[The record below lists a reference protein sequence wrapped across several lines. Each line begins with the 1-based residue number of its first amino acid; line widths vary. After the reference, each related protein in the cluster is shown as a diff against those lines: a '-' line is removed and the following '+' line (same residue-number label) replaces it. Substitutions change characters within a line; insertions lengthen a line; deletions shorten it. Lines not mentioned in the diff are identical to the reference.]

1 MKLYFKWTLAI
12 MLKILVALLLKFQ
25 VFYAGDIHAAK
36 LKVNDLIRQMGYIPV
51 DRGSIRS
58 AREIEDIPVR
68 QFPEWK
74 TPLIISSI
82 LFVVFFLLAFSK

>member
-1 MKLYFKWTLAI
+1 M
-12 MLKILVALLLKFQ
+12 
-25 VFYAGDIHAAK
+25 FYAGDILAAK
-36 LKVNDLIRQMGYIPV
+36 QKVNDLIRQMGYIPV

-74 TPLIISSI
+74 TPLIISSVI
-82 LFVVFFLLAFSK
+82 FVLLFLLSLGK

>member
-1 MKLYFKWTLAI
+1 M
-12 MLKILVALLLKFQ
+12 
-25 VFYAGDIHAAK
+25 FYAGDIQAAK
-36 LKVNDLIRQMGYIPV
+36 LKVNDLIRQMGYHPV

-74 TPLIISSI
+74 TPLVISVV
-82 LFVVFFLLAFSK
+82 LFIVDFLLSFGK

>member
-1 MKLYFKWTLAI
+1 
-12 MLKILVALLLKFQ
+12 
-25 VFYAGDIHAAK
+25 
-36 LKVNDLIRQMGYIPV
+36 MGYLPV

-74 TPLIISSI
+74 TPLVISVV
-82 LFVVFFLLAFSK
+82 LFIVDFLLSFSFLNLDAKSAF

>member
-1 MKLYFKWTLAI
+1 M
-12 MLKILVALLLKFQ
+12 
-25 VFYAGDIHAAK
+25 FYAGDIQAAK
-36 LKVNDLIRQMGYIPV
+36 LKVNDLIRQMGYLPV

-74 TPLIISSI
+74 TPLVISVV
-82 LFVVFFLLAFSK
+82 LFVVDFLLSFGK

>member
-1 MKLYFKWTLAI
+1 M
-12 MLKILVALLLKFQ
+12 
-25 VFYAGDIHAAK
+25 FYAGDILAAK
-36 LKVNDLIRQMGYIPV
+36 QKVNDLIRQMGYIPV

-74 TPLIISSI
+74 TPLVISFS
-82 LFVVFFLLAFSK
+82 LFIVFFLLAFGK